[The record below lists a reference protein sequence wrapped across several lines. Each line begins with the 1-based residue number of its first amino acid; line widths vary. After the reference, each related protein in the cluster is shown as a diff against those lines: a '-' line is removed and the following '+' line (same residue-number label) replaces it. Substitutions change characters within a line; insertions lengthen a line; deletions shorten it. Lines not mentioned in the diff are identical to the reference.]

1 MNIEFLKNLSNADG
15 IASNEKEVRQA
26 ILAELEELP
35 YEKQTD
41 GLGSLI
47 FTKKGKSSKSIM
59 ICGHMDEVGFMVR
72 SISNLGLIHLMVV
85 GGVKPIAQHLQK
97 IRITTFDGKKSAESL
112 TASIAMEKRNIF
124 IVISA
129 QRQLKRLLS

>member
-1 MNIEFLKNLSNADG
+1 
-15 IASNEKEVRQA
+15 
-26 ILAELEELP
+26 
-35 YEKQTD
+35 
-41 GLGSLI
+41 
-47 FTKKGKSSKSIM
+47 M

-97 IRITTFDGKKSAESL
+97 KSALRTFDGKKNSAESL
-112 TASIAMEKRNIF
+112 TASIAMEKRKIF

>member
-1 MNIEFLKNLSNADG
+1 
-15 IASNEKEVRQA
+15 
-26 ILAELEELP
+26 
-35 YEKQTD
+35 
-41 GLGSLI
+41 
-47 FTKKGKSSKSIM
+47 M

-97 IRITTFDGKKSAESL
+97 FALRPLMVKKSAESL
-112 TASIAMEKRNIF
+112 MASIAMEKRKIF